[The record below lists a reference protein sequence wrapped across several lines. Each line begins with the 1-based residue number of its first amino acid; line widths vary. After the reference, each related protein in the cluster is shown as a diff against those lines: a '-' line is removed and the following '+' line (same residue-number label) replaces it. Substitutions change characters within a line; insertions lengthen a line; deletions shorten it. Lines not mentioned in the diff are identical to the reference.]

1 MVKIMKKVFHYM
13 IALTACAAV
22 FASCEKEE
30 KIVGTADGNGLF
42 LNKAEITIVKGNQ
55 EALVATVTP
64 KGAAK
69 VSWVSSDAAVASVT
83 AEGVVTA
90 VGAGEATV
98 TASASGKSVECLVKV
113 SSPVTSVVPSVS
125 ELTIEKGATGDL
137 SVTIGPDD
145 INVPYSIKWT
155 SSDETIATVAADAG
169 DPTKAVVT
177 GRMGG
182 YATIYVKAGDVT
194 SSIDLTVNVD
204 MTGLVISGV
213 PAGKVYK
220 GDSFQLSV
228 RKDPADALGVLDP
241 VWSSSDETI
250 ATVDE
255 KTGLVNLV
263 GAGDVTFTVASNGF
277 TQSVDVTVNVLAT
290 VSFLPKSANTTIED
304 VTFTGT
310 NCSFYGSY
318 SYIKKG
324 ATMTFSVPDGLV
336 ISEIVFTPYSSYY
349 STAFTPDS
357 GEYSGN
363 TWTGNAQTVVFTNN
377 SSNTYLTNI
386 KVTYKN

>member
-363 TWTGNAQTVVFTNN
+363 TWTGNAQTVVFTNS

>member
-213 PAGKVYK
+213 PSGKVYK

-318 SYIKKG
+318 SYIRKG

>member
-1 MVKIMKKVFHYM
+1 M

-318 SYIKKG
+318 SYIRKG

>member
-1 MVKIMKKVFHYM
+1 M

-213 PAGKVYK
+213 PSGKVYK

-318 SYIKKG
+318 SYIRKG

-377 SSNTYLTNI
+377 NSNTYLTNI

>member
-169 DPTKAVVT
+169 DPAKAVVT

>member
-318 SYIKKG
+318 SYIRKG

-386 KVTYKN
+386 IVTYKN

>member
-1 MVKIMKKVFHYM
+1 MVKVMKKVFRYM
-13 IALTACAAV
+13 IALAACAAV

-241 VWSSSDETI
+241 VWTSSDETI

-277 TQSVDVTVNVLAT
+277 TQSATVTVNVLAT

>member
-1 MVKIMKKVFHYM
+1 MVKVMKKVFRYM
-13 IALTACAAV
+13 IALAACAAV

-55 EALVATVTP
+55 ETLVATVTP

-277 TQSVDVTVNVLAT
+277 TQSANVTVNVLAT
-290 VSFLPKSANTTIED
+290 VSFLPTSANFTYED
-304 VTFTGT
+304 VTFTGS
-310 NCSFYGSY
+310 NNNY
-318 SYIKKG
+318 SSWYMNVRANG
-324 ATMTFSVPDGLV
+324 VMTFSVPEGIF

-349 STAFTPDS
+349 STKFTPDS

-363 TWTGNAQTVVFTNN
+363 TWTGNARTVTFTN
-377 SSNTYLTNI
+377 STNTYLTGI

>member
-318 SYIKKG
+318 SYIRKG

>member
-1 MVKIMKKVFHYM
+1 M

-318 SYIKKG
+318 SYIRKG

-377 SSNTYLTNI
+377 SSNTYLTGI

>member
-145 INVPYSIKWT
+145 INVPYNIKWT

-318 SYIKKG
+318 SYIRKG

>member
-377 SSNTYLTNI
+377 SSNTYLTGI

>member
-1 MVKIMKKVFHYM
+1 MVKVMKKVFQYM

-22 FASCEKEE
+22 IASCAKEE
-30 KIVGTADGNGLF
+30 KIVGTADGSGLF
-42 LNKAEITIVKGNQ
+42 LNKAQITIVKGNQ

-113 SSPVTSVVPSVS
+113 SSPVTSVVPNVDK
-125 ELTIEKGATGDL
+125 LTIEKGATGDL

-155 SSDETIATVAADAG
+155 SSDESVARVSANAE
-169 DPTKAVVT
+169 DPTKAVVS

-182 YATIYVKAGDVT
+182 YATIYVQAGEVT

-213 PAGKVYK
+213 PSGKVYK

-263 GAGDVTFTVASNGF
+263 GAGDVTITVASNGF
-277 TQSVDVTVNVLAT
+277 TESVNVTVNMLAT

-318 SYIKKG
+318 SYIRKG

-336 ISEIVFTPYSSYY
+336 ITEIVFTPYSSYY

>member
-1 MVKIMKKVFHYM
+1 MVKVMKKVFQYM

-22 FASCEKEE
+22 IASCAKEE
-30 KIVGTADGNGLF
+30 KIVGTADGSGLF
-42 LNKAEITIVKGNQ
+42 LNKAQITIVKGNQ

-113 SSPVTSVVPSVS
+113 SSPVTSVVPNVDK
-125 ELTIEKGATGDL
+125 LTIEKGATADL

-155 SSDETIATVAADAG
+155 SSDESVARVSANAE

-182 YATIYVKAGDVT
+182 YATIYVQAGEVT

-204 MTGLVISGV
+204 MTGLVITGV
-213 PAGKVYK
+213 PTEKIYK
-220 GDSFQLSV
+220 GDSFQLGV

-241 VWSSSDETI
+241 VWSSSDETVAKI
-250 ATVDE
+250 DA
-255 KTGLVNLV
+255 KTGVVSVVN
-263 GAGDVTFTVASNGF
+263 AGNVTFTVASNGF
-277 TQSVDVTVNVLAT
+277 TQSIDVTVNVLAT
-290 VSFLPKSANTTIED
+290 VSFLPKSASTTIED

-310 NCSFYGSY
+310 NCSYYSSY
-318 SYIKKG
+318 MYVRTG
-324 ATMTFSVPDGLV
+324 ATMTFTVPEG
-336 ISEIVFTPYSSYY
+336 IFITEIVFTPYSSYY
-349 STAFTPDS
+349 STNFTPDC

-363 TWTGNAQTVVFTNN
+363 TWTGNATTVTFTN
-377 SSNTYLTNI
+377 SSNTYLTGI

>member
-113 SSPVTSVVPSVS
+113 SSPVTSVVPSIDK
-125 ELTIEKGATGDL
+125 LTIEKGATGDL

-310 NCSFYGSY
+310 NCSFYSSY
-318 SYIKKG
+318 SYIRKG

>member
-1 MVKIMKKVFHYM
+1 MKKVFRYM
-13 IALTACAAV
+13 IALAACAAV

-241 VWSSSDETI
+241 VWTSSDETI

-277 TQSVDVTVNVLAT
+277 TQSATVTVNVLAT

>member
-1 MVKIMKKVFHYM
+1 MVKVMKKVFQYM

-22 FASCEKEE
+22 IASCAKEE
-30 KIVGTADGNGLF
+30 KIVGTADGSGLF
-42 LNKAEITIVKGNQ
+42 LNKAQITIVKGNQ

-113 SSPVTSVVPSVS
+113 SSPVTSVVPSIDK
-125 ELTIEKGATGDL
+125 LTIEKGTSADL

-155 SSDETIATVAADAG
+155 SSDESEARVSANAG

-182 YATIYVKAGDVT
+182 YATIYVQAGEVT

-204 MTGLVISGV
+204 MTGLVITGV
-213 PAGKVYK
+213 PSGKVYK
-220 GDSFQLSV
+220 GDSFQLGV
-228 RKDPADALGVLDP
+228 RKDPADALGVLNP

-255 KTGLVNLV
+255 KTGLVSLV
-263 GAGDVTFTVASNGF
+263 GSGDVTITVASNGF
-277 TQSVDVTVNVLAT
+277 TQSVDITVKALAT
-290 VSFLPKSANTTIED
+290 VSFLPTSANYTYED
-304 VTFTGT
+304 VTFTGK
-310 NCSFYGSY
+310 NNSY
-318 SYIKKG
+318 SSWYMNVRANG
-324 ATMTFSVPDGLV
+324 VMTFSVPDGIV
-336 ISEIVFTPYSSYY
+336 ISEIVFTPYSASY
-349 STAFTPDS
+349 STAFTADC

-363 TWTGNAQTVVFTNN
+363 TWTGNATTVTFTN
-377 SSNTYLTNI
+377 SSNTYLTGI

>member
-1 MVKIMKKVFHYM
+1 M

>member
-55 EALVATVTP
+55 EALLATVTP

-83 AEGVVTA
+83 AEGLVTA

-169 DPTKAVVT
+169 APTKAVVT

-277 TQSVDVTVNVLAT
+277 TESVDVTVNVLAT
-290 VSFLPKSANTTIED
+290 VSFLPTSAGYTYED
-304 VTFTGT
+304 VTFTGS
-310 NCSFYGSY
+310 NNSY
-318 SYIKKG
+318 SSWYMNVRANG
-324 ATMTFSVPDGLV
+324 VMTFSVPEG
-336 ISEIVFTPYSSYY
+336 IFITEIVFTPYSSYY
-349 STAFTPDS
+349 STK
-357 GEYSGN
+357 Y
-363 TWTGNAQTVVFTNN
+363 
-377 SSNTYLTNI
+377 
-386 KVTYKN
+386 

>member
-318 SYIKKG
+318 SYIRKG

-363 TWTGNAQTVVFTNN
+363 TWTGNAQTVVFTNS

>member
-213 PAGKVYK
+213 PSGKVYK

-318 SYIKKG
+318 SYIRKG

-377 SSNTYLTNI
+377 NSNTYLTNI

>member
-204 MTGLVISGV
+204 MTGLVISG
-213 PAGKVYK
+213 GQ
-220 GDSFQLSV
+220 D
-228 RKDPADALGVLDP
+228 RH
-241 VWSSSDETI
+241 
-250 ATVDE
+250 
-255 KTGLVNLV
+255 
-263 GAGDVTFTVASNGF
+263 
-277 TQSVDVTVNVLAT
+277 
-290 VSFLPKSANTTIED
+290 
-304 VTFTGT
+304 
-310 NCSFYGSY
+310 
-318 SYIKKG
+318 
-324 ATMTFSVPDGLV
+324 
-336 ISEIVFTPYSSYY
+336 
-349 STAFTPDS
+349 
-357 GEYSGN
+357 
-363 TWTGNAQTVVFTNN
+363 VVELRRDHR
-377 SSNTYLTNI
+377 YRG
-386 KVTYKN
+386 